1 MNTFRSLNKIKHNLN
16 KPQVKKYFK
25 KYNLNIYP
33 KEKKNIFLNKKHIYN
48 NRYINKDI
56 NKLLMCNGADYDLNV
71 CDTKIYNS
79 NYINSKLFEM
89 YI

>member
-1 MNTFRSLNKIKHNLN
+1 MMNTFRVLNKIKHNIN
-16 KPQVKKYFK
+16 KPQVKKYLK

-33 KEKKNIFLNKKHIYN
+33 KEKKNVFFKKSNVYKN
-48 NRYINKDI
+48 PS
-56 NKLLMCNGADYDLNV
+56 KLLMCNGPDYDLNV

-79 NYINSKLFEM
+79 NYTNSKLFEM

>member
-1 MNTFRSLNKIKHNLN
+1 MMNTFRSLNKIKNNLN
-16 KPQVKKYFK
+16 KPQVQKYLK

-33 KEKKNIFLNKKHIYN
+33 KEKKNIFFKKSNIYN
-48 NRYINKDI
+48 NK
-56 NKLLMCNGADYDLNV
+56 NKLLMSNGPDYDLNV

-79 NYINSKLFEM
+79 NYTNSKLFEM